1 MKRYGST
8 AAASNA
14 LQQTEQQALPQAEQT
29 APAEQPA
36 LHDVQHPPAEQS
48 AGEEF
53 VETSQ
58 TPAPVSTHQEVSQH
72 ATTLDEQQTERN
84 TGDTQQQQA
93 PTDTQQVV
101 VVPDDDVQQ
110 VSSSASSMSTGQLP
124 QKRPF
129 DTMFTLVMDEQGHI
143 TTPDAS
149 WDGSPPIGFGP
160 APRLFHKAYLSSS
173 QRLEDVKDIGKAGDE
188 SDTSQESDDDDLHEP
203 TSTTMDAV
211 PVYKQGM
218 SRQEFKALDREIP
231 WRRILEM
238 SPSYI
243 DKFIEAVIKESE
255 SWATWESVQ
264 PIEEQ
269 EANQILAD
277 PILKK
282 RVIRSRACYRD
293 KALGVG
299 DVRAKCRIVALGHL
313 GPDLASLTRHTPL
326 PGRTAEHVLYAS
338 IVAGYNGELF
348 SSNLRWR
355 AWAGDAAT
363 AFLQGKQAERHLPLF
378 LLPPEDGLIAL
389 TNTWQ
394 HRLYQVRGNIYGLAN
409 APFTW
414 SREVI
419 RRLESLSY
427 RQHSFDKQLFY
438 KVVDSQVVSMVL
450 VYVDNFIGL
459 HRADHDISE
468 LHRSFKWGSWR

>member
-1 MKRYGST
+1 
-8 AAASNA
+8 
-14 LQQTEQQALPQAEQT
+14 
-29 APAEQPA
+29 
-36 LHDVQHPPAEQS
+36 
-48 AGEEF
+48 
-53 VETSQ
+53 
-58 TPAPVSTHQEVSQH
+58 
-72 ATTLDEQQTERN
+72 
-84 TGDTQQQQA
+84 
-93 PTDTQQVV
+93 
-101 VVPDDDVQQ
+101 
-110 VSSSASSMSTGQLP
+110 
-124 QKRPF
+124 
-129 DTMFTLVMDEQGHI
+129 MFTLVMDEQGHI

-149 WDGSPPIGFGP
+149 WDGSPPIDFGP

-218 SRQEFKALDREIP
+218 SRQELKALDREIP

-255 SWATWESVQ
+255 SWATWKSVQ

-277 PILKK
+277 PILQK
-282 RVIRSRACYRD
+282 RVIHSRACYRD

-299 DVRAKCRIVALGHL
+299 DVRVKCLVALGHL
-313 GPDLASLTRHTPL
+313 DPDLASLTRHTPT

-348 SSNLRWR
+348 RSILRWR

-427 RQHSFDKQLFY
+427 RQRSFDKQLFY

-459 HRADHDISE
+459 RRADHDISE
-468 LHRSFKWGSWR
+468 LHRSFKWGSLAFFEENKAVTFKRKELTVFKNEDNRYVMSITMKKFIDGLDAAKLHRGRLQGDPALTLAEQKELRSVTGCLQWLATQSRPESDGSWGFCYNCRFEEFVFSN